1 MLDFD
6 RRRPIL
12 GGISRGR
19 KKKREKYK
27 KEKKRENMEIW
38 HCSPDLDLSPA
49 SFLALREENLRRSRG
64 ENDARASSTH
74 VGFLGRRRFFSPHGE
89 KKCFP
94 AWGEGTRRH
103 CPNRR
108 IVTFVE
114 EYSDR
119 EGNEVNGEP
128 KYDDD
133 KEEVTYADHGLS
145 FISYGECKDE
155 LGRGDHV
162 LALVVV
168 EENEDH
174 KEL

>member
-1 MLDFD
+1 RSTYRYVLPLPGDQGWRFRVVLSCMGVMLDFD

-94 AWGEGTRRH
+94 AWGEGTRR
-103 CPNRR
+103 PELEMSIRY
-108 IVTFVE
+108 E
-114 EYSDR
+114 MADLGSD
-119 EGNEVNGEP
+119 G
-128 KYDDD
+128 
-133 KEEVTYADHGLS
+133 S
-145 FISYGECKDE
+145 
-155 LGRGDHV
+155 
-162 LALVVV
+162 
-168 EENEDH
+168 
-174 KEL
+174 